1 MTTLAMAGRDSRVGT
16 LTTFSAVVGFYF
28 AFRLVSVVIAVRLL
42 DADPQLGV
50 AASLAIN
57 YLILLGAGLLS
68 FGPGLRTWSWFNSI
82 GSFRWSLAFLAFSG
96 CSLLWTSS
104 VSVSAAAAFWLA
116 MTCDFTIVVLLL
128 RIGSVEQTAS
138 ALMHGYVWGVCAIGA
153 IAWILPAQSDLRL
166 GDEDYLGPNQIGFAC
181 AFAFFFAQYLIR
193 RGSKGLIG
201 PSVFFVITML
211 RSLSK
216 TTIIAFV
223 AGQFLLLIRDR
234 SLSAKAK
241 MYVGCA
247 AALIMALFWGLFA
260 AYYDV
265 YTHAGNQSETLTGRI
280 GIWAFILNEALRQPW
295 IGHGFHS
302 VWKVIPPFGPFEA
315 RHAHN
320 ELLQQFY
327 AYGVVGVGLVTML
340 YANVYRE
347 IRRARTES
355 RTEPFQPIFLA
366 LFVFVLVR
374 GLADTEVFDLSLPLW
389 AIALIGSLIANRGA
403 STEGYKNGARSSYLK
418 APMDRSEVQAQ

>member
-1 MTTLAMAGRDSRVGT
+1 MADRDSRVDT
-16 LTTFSAVVGFYF
+16 LTTFSAVLGFYF

-50 AASLAIN
+50 AASLATN
-57 YLILLGAGLLS
+57 YLFLLAAGLLS
-68 FGPGLRTWSWFNSI
+68 FGPGLRTLSWFWSV
-82 GSFRWSLAFLAFSG
+82 GSFRWSLTFLAFSG

-104 VSVSAAAAFWLA
+104 VSISAAAAFWLA
-116 MTCDFTIVVLLL
+116 MACDLTLVVLVL

-138 ALMHGYVWGVCAIGA
+138 ALMCGYVWGSCAIA
-153 IAWILPAQSDLRL
+153 VIAWFLPVQTDLRL
-166 GDEDYLGPNQIGFAC
+166 GDEEYLGPNQIGFAC
-181 AFAFFFAQYLIR
+181 AFAFFFAQYLMR
-193 RGSKGLIG
+193 RGSKGLME
-201 PSVFFVITML
+201 PAAFLAITML

-216 TTIIAFV
+216 TTIIAFI
-223 AGQFLLLIRDR
+223 AGQIVLLIRDR
-234 SLSAKAK
+234 SLSKK
-241 MYVGCA
+241 QKLYLGCA
-247 AALIMALFWGLFA
+247 ATLIIALFWGLFA

-265 YTHAGNQSETLTGRI
+265 YTNAGNQSETLTGRI
-280 GIWAFILNEALRQPW
+280 GIWAFILNEALQQPW

-327 AYGVVGVGLVTML
+327 AYGVVGVGLVAVL

-347 IRRARTES
+347 IRKARIEP
-355 RTEPFQPIFLA
+355 RTEPFQPILLA
-366 LFVFVLVR
+366 MFVFILVR

-389 AIALIGSLIANRGA
+389 AIVLIGSVLANRGTTA
-403 STEGYKNGARSSYLK
+403 GVPEDARHSSYVK
-418 APMDRSEVQAQ
+418 APMDRPEVQAQ